1 MDESSPPGL
10 EVQGGDVDRV
20 PAGQQWI
27 VSLIVGDDA
36 EHVPGQLHL
45 RGIVRVVAE
54 EAGQRHPLDG
64 GQLRKHAHMTSAIGG
79 VYPKSRLSKGSCMKY
94 ISCQMSTR

>member
-27 VSLIVGDDA
+27 VSLVVGDDA
-36 EHVPGQLHL
+36 EHVPRQLHL
-45 RGIVRVVAE
+45 GGIVRVVAE
-54 EAGQRHPLDG
+54 EAGKRHPLDG
-64 GQLRKHAHMTSAIGG
+64 GKLR
-79 VYPKSRLSKGSCMKY
+79 GSMH
-94 ISCQMSTR
+94 I